1 VAGSRVKLVV
11 SERTRLGSSESR
23 RLRSQGLIPGVLYGR
38 AEPVAICV
46 GERDLRAALH
56 TPAGTHAVLDVEID
70 GGEQHS
76 AILKEFQRDPI
87 RGLITHVDLQEV
99 RLDRAIHSAV
109 VVSLVGEPA
118 GTKEGGVLSQVTT
131 EVNVEGL
138 PLEIPQHLELD
149 VSEMHIGDSLRLA
162 DLAVPDGIT
171 LLDDPEEVIATVTLP
186 SREELPEE
194 EAAEGEEGAEG
205 VPEGEAAEAAAD
217 EAAETDA
224 SAGGDTVEG

>member
-11 SERTRLGSSESR
+11 SERTLLGSSESR
-23 RLRSQGLIPGVLYGR
+23 RLRTQGLIPGVLYGR
-38 AEPVAICV
+38 GEPVAICV

-70 GGEQHS
+70 GGKQHS
-76 AILKEFQRDPI
+76 AILKEFQRDPV
-87 RGLITHVDLQEV
+87 RGLITHIDLQEV
-99 RLDRAIHSAV
+99 RLDQPIQSSVAV
-109 VVSLVGEPA
+109 TLVGEAA

-149 VSEMHIGDSLRLA
+149 VSELHIGDSLRLA
-162 DLAVPDGIT
+162 DLAVPEGIT
-171 LLDDPEEVIATVTLP
+171 LLDDGEEVLATVTLP

-194 EAAEGEEGAEG
+194 EAVEGEEGAEG
-205 VPEGEAAEAAAD
+205 AADGEEAEASEEAAEGEA
-217 EAAETDA
+217 
-224 SAGGDTVEG
+224 SGGDESAEG